1 MYGVIWTY
9 PWDLLDEGVDT
20 ALARIANEGGMK
32 AVSLSHSYHNVKHLR
47 PHNPKRKLFV
57 ANSSAIYFQPD
68 LDALR
73 HHQAHRRPARPGRRR
88 AAAHT

>member
-47 PHNPKRKLFV
+47 PHNPKGKLFV

-68 LDALR
+68 LRALR
-73 HHQAHRRPARPGRRR
+73 RHQAHRRPAR
-88 AAAHT
+88 